1 MEGNAVRPDLQRQSL
16 EAMFAGQTELADAP
30 QAEPPRSGRERAS
43 APENRSDGIDE
54 LENRIE
60 NFESGLKSLQG
71 DAQRI
76 SRDIED
82 AHAIA
87 RSLARRL

>member
-1 MEGNAVRPDLQRQSL
+1 MRPDLQRQKLERSL
-16 EAMFAGQTELADAP
+16 AEQPVLSDGPGESAAGDRDRNQTARTP
-30 QAEPPRSGRERAS
+30 
-43 APENRSDGIDE
+43 APENRSDGIDA
-54 LENRIE
+54 LEDRISR
-60 NFESGLKSLQG
+60 FESGLKSLQG

-76 SRDIED
+76 KQDIAD